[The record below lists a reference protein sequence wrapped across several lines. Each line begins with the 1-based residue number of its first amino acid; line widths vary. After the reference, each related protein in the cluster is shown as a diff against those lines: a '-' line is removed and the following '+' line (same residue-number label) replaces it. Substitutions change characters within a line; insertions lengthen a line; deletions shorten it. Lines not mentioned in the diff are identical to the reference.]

1 LHVINNEKKYFCL
14 DNFYT
19 YSIMGLSGIGFLI
32 ARRGGYTTMALGA
45 SFFAAPAFALY
56 QKR

>member
-1 LHVINNEKKYFCL
+1 MHVINNENIFCL
-14 DNFYT
+14 DNLFT

-32 ARRGGYTTMALGA
+32 ARRGGYSTFALGA
-45 SFFAAPAFALY
+45 SFFAAPGFALY